1 MTSPETLELE
11 AIDDALAG
19 RPVAP
24 EHAELAEL
32 ALLLRDDRPEP
43 SLTWATHLDRRVE
56 AGFPRKP
63 RKQWIWVRKALPA
76 VAVAAILVPIISLAA
91 LTDPSTDDD
100 GGSSGAGEASTAAE
114 APSSDSAGATEEA
127 GGGESFQRAD
137 RQAVP
142 TSPPSGGG
150 DAASD
155 GRINRKQERSATL
168 IIAIPRR
175 DLDAAA
181 SRASS
186 VTGQLGGF
194 VASSN
199 ISTNGGGTLE
209 LRVPTERLDQAIQ
222 RLSELGRVR
231 ELSRQ
236 TLDITSDF
244 VSARARLSED
254 RAERRGLLQQLED
267 ADTIEETDEIRDRL
281 RIVNRQI
288 SAARR
293 SLSRITNR
301 ADYANISLS
310 LVPASGSN
318 EEVGGWTPGDA
329 WNDALR
335 VLEVIAGVALIA
347 AAVLLPL
354 AFVWLLA
361 WLAHRGVTRRR
372 RDRALDMA

>member
-91 LTDPSTDDD
+91 LTDPSSDDES
-100 GGSSGAGEASTAAE
+100 GSSGGGEASTAAE
-114 APSSDSAGATEEA
+114 APSSDSAGATEES

-155 GRINRKQERSATL
+155 GRSNRKQERSATL

-175 DLDAAA
+175 ELDAAA